1 MHGWCVAR
9 GAACGNL
16 KEVRENHFPLPTA
29 EARGW
34 YGAMKL
40 GFVGSGKMASALVQ
54 GIVQSGALAPG
65 DVVVSDVI
73 AAAAQRLAT
82 VAGVA
87 FAETNAE
94 LVAQA
99 EALVLCVK
107 PNDALE
113 ALRALRT
120 GAGEK
125 LVISIVAGLP
135 IAALQEAA
143 GPGVRIVRV
152 MPNTPALVHKGAAAY
167 ALGATATGADAALT
181 EQIFGAVGEVVCVKE
196 NLLDVVTGLSG
207 SGPAYI
213 YVVIEA
219 LADAGVLMGLPRE
232 LAQKLAAQT
241 VAGAAEMVLKT
252 GRHPAALKDEVT
264 SPGGTTIAGLEALE
278 AAGMRSAFHRAVRAA
293 TERARELG
301 QPQ

>member
-1 MHGWCVAR
+1 
-9 GAACGNL
+9 
-16 KEVRENHFPLPTA
+16 
-29 EARGW
+29 
-34 YGAMKL
+34 
-40 GFVGSGKMASALVQ
+40 MASALVQ

-87 FAETNAE
+87 FAETNVE

-99 EALVLCVK
+99 DALVLCVK

-113 ALRALRT
+113 ALRSLRA

-143 GPGVRIVRV
+143 GTGVRIVRV
-152 MPNTPALVHKGAAAY
+152 MPNTPALVGKGAAAY
-167 ALGATATGADAALT
+167 ALGATATGADGVLT
-181 EQIFGAVGEVVCVKE
+181 EKIFGAVGEVVCVKE
-196 NLLDVVTGLSG
+196 NLLDVVTGVSG

-219 LADAGVLMGLPRE
+219 LADGGVLMGLPRD
-232 LAQKLAAQT
+232 LALKLAAQT
-241 VAGAAEMVLKT
+241 VAGAAKMVRET
-252 GRHPAALKDEVT
+252 GEHPAVLRNAVA
-264 SPGGTTIAGLEALE
+264 SPGGTTIAGIEALE
-278 AAGMRSAFHRAVRAA
+278 AKGLRSALLAAVRAA
-293 TERARELG
+293 TERSRELG
-301 QPQ
+301 VGQGK